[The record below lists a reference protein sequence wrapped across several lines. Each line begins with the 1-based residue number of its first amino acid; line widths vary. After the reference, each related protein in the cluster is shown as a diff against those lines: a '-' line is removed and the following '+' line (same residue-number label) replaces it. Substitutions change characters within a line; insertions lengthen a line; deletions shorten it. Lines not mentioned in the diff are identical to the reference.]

1 MFDKAKKALK
11 NAYDTWVLAKDKPKG
26 ELCIS
31 APGGKIAITVDIAS
45 EADAAKFKKL
55 VSLVLNSDDEYESY
69 IGGTD

>member
-1 MFDKAKKALK
+1 MGKIK
-11 NAYDTWVLAKDKPKG
+11 NFFDTWVLAKDKPKG

-55 VSLVLNSDDEYESY
+55 VSLVLDSDDEYESY